1 MPATVVIGAQWGDE
15 GKGKVVDLLA
25 ERSDMVA
32 RYQGGN
38 NAGHTIVAGDEVY
51 KLHLVPSGILYP
63 GTVCVIGNG
72 TVVDPG
78 ALCDEID
85 GLEKRGVS
93 LETLRISGNAHL
105 VMPYHVMLDGAS
117 EMRLGKFSIGTTRRG
132 IGPCYEDKAAR
143 VGIRAQDLLDP
154 DILVRKLELALEHKN
169 EILEKLYGMPRL
181 EPEAVAADLLE
192 PRRAPAPVHRRH
204 RACSSTR
211 RCATG
216 KRVLFEGAQGTML
229 DIDHGTYPFVTS
241 SNPIAG
247 AACTGTGIGPTRID
261 NVLGVSKA
269 YVTRVGEGPFPSE
282 LDDADGQ
289 RMLERGNE
297 FGTTTGRQRRCGW
310 LDLVALR
317 YAVRLSGM
325 TQLAL
330 TKLDVLSGF
339 GEVKLCVRLPRPRRR
354 RAGQLPVP
362 PDRVPRLP
370 ADLRVH
376 ARLGGGPLRVPH
388 PGRAPAAGPRVRGRD
403 RRGRRGADHA
413 DRHRAG
419 PPPGHRP
426 GGRLDLRLPA
436 PAVAGRGWR
445 APRRRAS

>member
-25 ERSDMVA
+25 ERSEVVA

-63 GTVCVIGNG
+63 GTLCVIGNG

-78 ALCDEID
+78 ALCAEID
-85 GLEKRGVS
+85 GLEERGVS

-105 VMPYHVMLDGAS
+105 IMPYHVMLDGAS
-117 EMRLGKFSIGTTRRG
+117 EMKLGKFSIGTTRRG
-132 IGPCYEDKAAR
+132 IGPCYQDKAAR

-154 DILVRKLELALEHKN
+154 KILVRKLEIALEAKN
-169 EILEKLYGMPRL
+169 EILEKLYGLPRL
-181 EPEAVAADLLE
+181 APADVAEDLLAHAE
-192 PRRAPAPVHRRH
+192 RLRPFIADTALIIDRALRD
-204 RACSSTR
+204 
-211 RCATG
+211 G

-241 SNPIAG
+241 SNPVAG

-261 NVLGVSKA
+261 SVLGVTKA
-269 YVTRVGEGPFPSE
+269 YVTRVGEGPFPTE
-282 LDDADGQ
+282 LDDDAG
-289 RMLERGNE
+289 RHMLEQGNE

-330 TKLDVLSGF
+330 TKLDVLSGLDR
-339 GEVKLCVRLPRPRRR
+339 VRLCVAYR
-354 RAGQLPVP
+354 
-362 PDRVPRLP
+362 DR
-370 ADLRVH
+370 DG
-376 ARLGGGPLRVPH
+376 ARLTDFPYHQTVFHGCTPEYEEMAGWDEDLSGCRSLEDLPPRAREYVDAIAAAVEVPITLIGTGQ
-388 PGRAPAAGPRVRGRD
+388 GRHQVID
-403 RRGRRGADHA
+403 Q
-413 DRHRAG
+413 
-419 PPPGHRP
+419 
-426 GGRLDLRLPA
+426 
-436 PAVAGRGWR
+436 VEV
-445 APRRRAS
+445 

>member
-25 ERSDMVA
+25 ERSDVVA

-38 NAGHTIVAGDEVY
+38 NAGHTIVAGDQVY

-63 GTVCVIGNG
+63 GTLCVIGNG

-78 ALCDEID
+78 ALCAEID
-85 GLEKRGVS
+85 GLEARGVS
-93 LETLRISGNAHL
+93 LDTLRLSGNAHL
-105 VMPYHVMLDGAS
+105 IMPYHVMLDGAA
-117 EMRLGKFSIGTTRRG
+117 EMRLGRFSIGTTRRG

-154 DILVRKLELALEHKN
+154 KILVRKLEVALEAKN

-181 EPEAVAADLLE
+181 DPQSVAADLLDHAE
-192 PRRAPAPVHRRH
+192 RLRPFIADTALIIDEALRD
-204 RACSSTR
+204 
-211 RCATG
+211 G

-241 SNPIAG
+241 SNPTAG

-261 NVLGVSKA
+261 RVLGVTKA
-269 YVTRVGEGPFPSE
+269 YVTRVGEGPFPTE
-282 LDDADGQ
+282 LDDEDGR
-289 RMLERGNE
+289 RMMERGNE

-317 YAVRLSGM
+317 YAVRLSGV

-339 GEVKLCVRLPRPRRR
+339 E
-354 RAGQLPVP
+354 
-362 PDRVPRLP
+362 
-370 ADLRVH
+370 
-376 ARLGGGPLRVPH
+376 
-388 PGRAPAAGPRVRGRD
+388 RVRICRAYRD
-403 RRGRRGADHA
+403 RDGERLTDFPYHQTVFHGCTAEYDDLPGWDEDLSECRELTDLPPRAREYVDAIAAAVEVPITLIGTGQGRHQVIDQ
-413 DRHRAG
+413 
-419 PPPGHRP
+419 
-426 GGRLDLRLPA
+426 
-436 PAVAGRGWR
+436 VEI
-445 APRRRAS
+445 

>member
-78 ALCDEID
+78 ALCEEID

-93 LETLRISGNAHL
+93 LEMLRISGNAHL
-105 VMPYHVMLDGAS
+105 IMPYHVMLDGAS

-154 DILVRKLELALEHKN
+154 KILLRKLEVALEHKN
-169 EILEKLYGMPRL
+169 EILEKVYGMPRL
-181 EPEAVAADLLE
+181 EAEAVAADLLDHADRLRPFIADTALLIDE
-192 PRRAPAPVHRRH
+192 ALR
-204 RACSSTR
+204 
-211 RCATG
+211 G
-216 KRVLFEGAQGTML
+216 GQRVLFEGAQGTML

-261 NVLGVSKA
+261 SVLGVTKA

-282 LDDADGQ
+282 LADADGQ

-317 YAVRLSGM
+317 YAARLSGM

-339 GEVKLCVRLPRPRRR
+339 PEVKLCVAYRDRDGG
-354 RAGQLPVP
+354 RADRLPVP
-362 PDRVPRLP
+362 PDRLPRLP
-370 ADLRVH
+370 AGLRVD
-376 ARLGGGPLRVPH
+376 ARMG
-388 PGRAPAAGPRVRGRD
+388 
-403 RRGRRGADHA
+403 
-413 DRHRAG
+413 
-419 PPPGHRP
+419 
-426 GGRLDLRLPA
+426 
-436 PAVAGRGWR
+436 
-445 APRRRAS
+445 